1 MSSPQDDLLE
11 DDLVSLCIGCAKH
24 PELKA
29 LVESDLGKGVCGV
42 CGNSEINV
50 HNPERFMQIANLMKA
65 LIRFHFSEPAYNGHW
80 GGTSISDILLTRE
93 NPIIWPS
100 NCYDYSDTFIIRV
113 EEEGGVYPDFDE
125 GICLYAGHDDDGIR
139 SVMFSIPET
148 ENSTLNAIS
157 MRLDRENFY
166 LVEPAMEAFISG
178 FQSDLEHTI
187 SKGEIWYRS
196 RKGVKES
203 AIKVDW
209 NDGAI
214 QLAEPF
220 KGSEIGALPP
230 PKANAGR
237 LNRVGVSV
245 IYLANDINTSVA
257 EIRPHP
263 GHLIS
268 VGGFC
273 VSRNLRVAKFDLPIG
288 QFSASDARLETFADI
303 FHIDK
308 LLGSPVIPE
317 EHFRYAVTQLLGEVL
332 IKKGFDAVSFRSS
345 VGSGRNIC
353 AFNPDDFVF
362 DPKFSLVKRVDE
374 LRYEFSDIADLE
386 DFQQLLKTRTE

>member
-1 MSSPQDDLLE
+1 MSILQHDLLE

-29 LVESDLGKGVCGV
+29 LVEADLVKGVCGV

-50 HNPERFMQIANLMKA
+50 YNPARFLQIANLIKA
-65 LIRFHFSEPAYNGHW
+65 LIRFHFSEPTYNGHW
-80 GGTSISDILLTRE
+80 GGTSISDILLTQD

-100 NCYDYSDTFIIRV
+100 SSNDYSDAFIIRV

-125 GICLYAGHDDDGIR
+125 GICLYAGHDDGIR
-139 SVMFSIPET
+139 CVMFSLPET
-148 ENSTLNAIS
+148 ESSKLNAIS

-166 LVEPAMEAFISG
+166 SVEPAMQAFISR
-178 FQSDLEHTI
+178 FQCDLEHTL
-187 SKGEIWYRS
+187 SKGEVWYRS
-196 RKGVKES
+196 RKGVKNS

-220 KGSEIGALPP
+220 KESEIGALPP

-245 IYLANDINTSVA
+245 IYLASDINTSVA
-257 EIRPHP
+257 EIRPHQ

-273 VSRNLRVAKFDLPIG
+273 VSRDLRVAKFDLPIS
-288 QFSASDARLETFADI
+288 QFSSSDARLDMFADI
-303 FHIDK
+303 FHIDN

-317 EHFRYAVTQLLGEVL
+317 EHYRYAVTQLLGEVL

-362 DPKFSLVKRVDE
+362 DAQFSIVKRVDE
-374 LRYEFSDIADLE
+374 LRYEFSDIPALE
-386 DFQQLLKTRTE
+386 DFE